1 MRIEYRF
8 VTLLKAWI
16 IGKPVIAI
24 QSEPPLTILAPATA
38 VKPALSLDTSG
49 LPLNRDAWSN
59 YDSATSIQ
67 SLDGRVTFLNDSMT
81 IMNENIHRP
90 QMLPTPPP
98 DPFSN
103 ALLENASEIFLAI
116 DDASRSIDNGP
127 ETKEISEFRRSEP
140 ILSNAPPSLSRRSRS
155 KRNGRI
161 WGESD
166 WRLTVV

>member
-1 MRIEYRF
+1 MLTCHF
-8 VTLLKAWI
+8 LFALKAWN
-16 IGKPVIAI
+16 IGQPVIAV

-59 YDSATSIQ
+59 YDSATSFQ
-67 SLDGRVTFLNDSMT
+67 SLDGRVTSNDSTT
-81 IMNENIHRP
+81 IKNENNHRL

-103 ALLENASEIFLAI
+103 VLLENAAKNSLTV
-116 DDASRSIDNGP
+116 DDASKSINNGP
-127 ETKEISEFRRSEP
+127 EMKEISEFRRSEA

-155 KRNGRI
+155 KRKGRI

>member
-1 MRIEYRF
+1 MF
-8 VTLLKAWI
+8 ALKARI
-16 IGKPVIAI
+16 IGKPVIAV
-24 QSEPPLTILAPATA
+24 QSEPPLTILAPASA
-38 VKPALSLDTSG
+38 VKPALSLDPSG

-59 YDSATSIQ
+59 YDSATSFQ
-67 SLDGRVTFLNDSMT
+67 SLDARVTSNDSTT
-81 IMNENIHRP
+81 IMNENIHRL

-103 ALLENASEIFLAI
+103 ALLENASENSLTV
-116 DDASRSIDNGP
+116 DDSSKSIENGP
-127 ETKEISEFRRSEP
+127 EMKEISEFRRSEP

-155 KRNGRI
+155 KRKGRI